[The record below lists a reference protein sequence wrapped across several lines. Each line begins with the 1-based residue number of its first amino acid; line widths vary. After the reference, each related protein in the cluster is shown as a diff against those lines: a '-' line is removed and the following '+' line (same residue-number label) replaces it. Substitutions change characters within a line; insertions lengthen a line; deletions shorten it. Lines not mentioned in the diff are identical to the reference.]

1 MEDSVSKWSSFDKY
15 RNFWKG
21 NVKYYLMNRINS
33 IDIDDQIDL
42 NIANMIFNEDS

>member
-1 MEDSVSKWSSFDKY
+1 MFLDGVRLINN
-15 RNFWKG
+15 RNFLEG
-21 NVKYYLMNRINS
+21 NVVLFMNRINS